1 MLSAKRATKNDGP
14 PSARW
19 PPPDG
24 KSWTNCTIPWWTDRS
39 STRWVTWWN
48 HRYCSRP
55 RRTSIRY
62 GQESGKW
69 RRVLATLSLYA
80 FGNDYK
86 IYNWSLNMKRPF
98 SILRWRCAV
107 ATPWVLEDKSENPN
121 HQTAFKSWSIG
132 IHGWFDQL
140 FKLSFSDLC
149 FSKSKLSNGKAFS
162 LEKGCQFSKWYVP
175 ISI

>member
-1 MLSAKRATKNDGP
+1 MLSAKRATKNGGL

-48 HRYCSRP
+48 RRYCSRP

-107 ATPWVLEDKSENPN
+107 ATPWVL
-121 HQTAFKSWSIG
+121 WSTNLKIQIIKQRLKVDRLVFTG
-132 IHGWFDQL
+132 GSI
-140 FKLSFSDLC
+140 C
-149 FSKSKLSNGKAFS
+149 FSVRVFQICAFQNQN
-162 LEKGCQFSKWYVP
+162 CQMERLFH
-175 ISI
+175 